1 MKVFE
6 AIKLTESTLIA
17 LRNANVGTGDVEY
30 ITLYEEFRDL
40 QGDGLKVS
48 YCVAFL
54 AEKYHISI
62 RKVYDL
68 IRKFKSD
75 CKMSAP

>member
-17 LRNANVGTGDVEY
+17 LNNANVGTRDVEY
-30 ITLYEEFRDL
+30 IKLFEEFRDL

>member
-6 AIKLTESTLIA
+6 AIKLTDSTLIA

-30 ITLYEEFRDL
+30 IKLYEEFRDL

>member
-1 MKVFE
+1 MRVFE

-30 ITLYEEFRDL
+30 IKLYEEFRDL

>member
-30 ITLYEEFRDL
+30 IKLYEEFRDL

-54 AEKYHISI
+54 AERYHISI

>member
-30 ITLYEEFRDL
+30 IKLYEEFRDL
-40 QGDGLKVS
+40 QGDGLKVP

>member
-1 MKVFE
+1 M
-6 AIKLTESTLIA
+6 
-17 LRNANVGTGDVEY
+17 EY
-30 ITLYEEFRDL
+30 IRLFEEFRAL

-54 AEKYHISI
+54 AEKYHISV

-68 IRKFKSD
+68 IKKFKANAKCLHRDFEVLKGDRLIYS
-75 CKMSAP
+75 

>member
-30 ITLYEEFRDL
+30 IKLYEEFRN
-40 QGDGLKVS
+40 QQADGLKVS
-48 YCVAFL
+48 YSVAFL
-54 AEKYHISI
+54 AEKYNISV

-68 IRKFKSD
+68 IWKFKSD

>member
-1 MKVFE
+1 M
-6 AIKLTESTLIA
+6 TESTLIA

-30 ITLYEEFRDL
+30 IKLYEELRDL

>member
-30 ITLYEEFRDL
+30 IKLYEEFRDL

-68 IRKFKSD
+68 IRKLKSD

>member
-30 ITLYEEFRDL
+30 IKLYEELRDL

>member
-6 AIKLTESTLIA
+6 AIKLTGSTLIA

-30 ITLYEEFRDL
+30 IKLYEEFRDL

>member
-17 LRNANVGTGDVEY
+17 LNNANVGTRDVEY
-30 ITLYEEFRDL
+30 IKLFEEFRDL
-40 QGDGLKVS
+40 QGNGLKVS

>member
-6 AIKLTESTLIA
+6 AIKLAESTLIA
-17 LRNANVGTGDVEY
+17 LNNANVGTRDVEY
-30 ITLYEEFRDL
+30 IKLYEEFRDL
-40 QGDGLKVS
+40 QGEGLKVS

-54 AEKYHISI
+54 AEKYHISF

>member
-17 LRNANVGTGDVEY
+17 LNNANVGTRDVEY
-30 ITLYEEFRDL
+30 IKLYEEFRDL

-54 AEKYHISI
+54 AEKYHISV

>member
-17 LRNANVGTGDVEY
+17 LRNVNVGTGDVEY
-30 ITLYEEFRDL
+30 IRLFEEFRAM

-54 AEKYHISI
+54 SEKYHISV

-68 IRKFKSD
+68 IKKFKSE

>member
-30 ITLYEEFRDL
+30 IKLYEEFRDL

-75 CKMSAP
+75 CKMPAP

>member
-17 LRNANVGTGDVEY
+17 LNNANVGTRDVEY
-30 ITLYEEFRDL
+30 IKLYEEFRDL
-40 QGDGLKVS
+40 QGEGLKVS

-54 AEKYHISI
+54 AEKYHISV

>member
-6 AIKLTESTLIA
+6 AIKLTESILIA

-30 ITLYEEFRDL
+30 IRLFEEFRAL

-54 AEKYHISI
+54 AEKYHISV

-68 IRKFKSD
+68 IKKFKSE
-75 CKMSAP
+75 CKMFAP

>member
-17 LRNANVGTGDVEY
+17 LRNANVGTGDAEY
-30 ITLYEEFRDL
+30 IKLYEEFRDL

-75 CKMSAP
+75 CKMSVP

>member
-30 ITLYEEFRDL
+30 IKLYEEFRDL

-62 RKVYDL
+62 RKVYDP

>member
-17 LRNANVGTGDVEY
+17 LNNANVGTRDVEY
-30 ITLYEEFRDL
+30 IKLYEEFRDL
-40 QGDGLKVS
+40 QGEGLKVS

-54 AEKYHISI
+54 AEKYHISV

-68 IRKFKSD
+68 IRKFKRD

>member
-30 ITLYEEFRDL
+30 IKLYEELRDL
-40 QGDGLKVS
+40 QGNGLKVS

>member
-30 ITLYEEFRDL
+30 IKLYEEFRDL

>member
-30 ITLYEEFRDL
+30 IRLFEEFCAL

-54 AEKYHISI
+54 AEKYHISV

-68 IRKFKSD
+68 IKKFKSE

>member
-30 ITLYEEFRDL
+30 IKLYEEFRDL

-68 IRKFKSD
+68 IWKFKSD

>member
-17 LRNANVGTGDVEY
+17 PRNANVGTGDVEY
-30 ITLYEEFRDL
+30 IKLYEEFRDL

>member
-17 LRNANVGTGDVEY
+17 LRNANIGTGDVEY
-30 ITLYEEFRDL
+30 IRLFEEFRDL
-40 QGDGLKVS
+40 RDDGLKVS

-54 AEKYHISI
+54 SEKYHISI

-75 CKMSAP
+75 CKISAP

>member
-17 LRNANVGTGDVEY
+17 LKNANVGTGDVEY
-30 ITLYEEFRDL
+30 IKLYEEFRDL

>member
-17 LRNANVGTGDVEY
+17 LNNANVGTRDVEY
-30 ITLYEEFRDL
+30 IKLFEEFRDL
-40 QGDGLKVS
+40 QGNGLKVS

-68 IRKFKSD
+68 IRKFKSY